1 MGQKTLWD
9 SLKRLAKD
17 GLPSSR
23 MAGEGWITIKPNGR
37 RNKGQP
43 VLLGENGE
51 ILGGMGGKFN
61 GLKMKDVK
69 DANKKL
75 KQKNEYAKSGHS
87 KGESPELYNA
97 PIPSA
102 AANAP
107 SIPGDYKNSPNFKKL
122 TPDAQAV
129 VNQTAAHIKKLPL
142 AKMAEH
148 GPALYEEL
156 DKVIKELANNSSKFD
171 SKVSEMATNLNLAAM
186 SAATATPTPPNQP
199 KPSKSETSQFEGY
212 DKLSSLN
219 ASEIDK
225 HAKVINESKAA
236 PEDKAFM
243 MDALRQATSYM
254 AENGMD
260 AAAAKVLS
268 GINGVWVASSNPD
281 ALKKAK
287 NALSGL
293 LGEMNATV
301 ELVNAG
307 GTYASKQEAAQPAQS
322 QAEIPHTQK
331 ADISQYQQFA
341 GYAGLDKYTKNWF
354 DEKANALMK
363 ADMSQSDKD
372 MLTYG
377 MQLALKN
384 GVDPMKKA
392 EKYGGKFLGKA
403 LGVMDAIG
411 GIAQANKQ
419 NNQKMLNFYKNA
431 AKQFIEMLG
440 GTTTT
445 PSSVSPAPSTPSTL
459 STPSTPSTPSASGEI
474 LPSQKGNLKDY
485 KNFTGY
491 DKLNMTSK
499 MVLDDAVQSLQKA
512 MSDMNLD
519 VADMAKVTK
528 GIQTALSKSVDGKLG
543 ADVQHMLTAAKNA
556 AKSLYGSQAYND
568 NMVKALKYAKQIE
581 QQPTPAEVQQK
592 EAAKQVEYQKQQE
605 FKNTHSYT
613 QQTTDADRNKFDYAT
628 KKFLTDEAKADVAAI
643 PNTLQNGKF
652 LKTKHK
658 SKFEQQLGEDG
669 ESFKKYSGMAYGLM
683 NSSDKDLATKAQ
695 NRAVAV
701 ANGQMYGSKAIS
713 LLQSMDA
720 MGKVKD
726 YTDPKNEPPAFTSI
740 HNDAAHNSGVFK
752 ASSLSQ
758 PIKKA
763 IKEYTGPAYAQING
777 TLRAGKKLGKNS
789 QEVVNRLN
797 EAFAQPEAKAKEN
810 FTVYRG
816 ITSTQL
822 QHLAM
827 GSTMTDKGFVSTSS
841 SANEAKKFAGA
852 DGALMEIRVKKGQPA
867 MSVKD
872 TSIYPSEKEVM
883 LPANTS
889 FKVVG
894 KKIGPEG
901 RPVLIVDYV
910 PPASLAKDRALTYL
924 QRAGW
929 ASTPKDDA
937 QRRQAIF
944 DALRRM

>member
-17 GLPSSR
+17 
-23 MAGEGWITIKPNGR
+23 GWITIKPNGR

-69 DANKKL
+69 DTNKKL

-107 SIPGDYKNSPNFKKL
+107 AIPGDYKNSPDFKKL
-122 TPDAQAV
+122 TPDAQTM

-156 DKVIKELANNSSKFD
+156 DKVIKELANNGSKFD
-171 SKVSEMATNLNLAAM
+171 SKVSEMVTNLNIAAM

-225 HAKVINESKAA
+225 HAKVINESKAT

-260 AAAAKVLS
+260 APVAKVLS

-287 NALSGL
+287 DALSGL

-307 GTYASKQEAAQPAQS
+307 GTYASKQEAAQLK
-322 QAEIPHTQK
+322 AEIPTTQK

-341 GYAGLDKYTKNWF
+341 GYSGLDKYTKNWF
-354 DEKANALMK
+354 DEKADALMK
-363 ADMSQSDKD
+363 ADMNPADKE

-377 MQLALKN
+377 MQLALQN
-384 GVDPMKKA
+384 GVDPKKKA

-411 GIAQANKQ
+411 GIAQATKQ
-419 NNQKMLNFYKNA
+419 GNQKMLDFYKNA
-431 AKQFIEMLG
+431 AKQSIEALG
-440 GTTTT
+440 GTVQGASNTPAATTT
-445 PSSVSPAPSTPSTL
+445 PSSVSSTPSQAT
-459 STPSTPSTPSASGEI
+459 SASGEI

-528 GIQTALSKSVDGKLG
+528 GVQTALSKSVDGKLG
-543 ADVQHMLTAAKNA
+543 TDVQHMLTAAKNA
-556 AKSLYGSQAYND
+556 AKSLYGSKAYND

-581 QQPTPAEVQQK
+581 QQPMPAEVQQK
-592 EAAKQVEYQKQQE
+592 EAAKQAEYQKQQE

-613 QQTTDADRNKFDYAT
+613 QQTTDADR
-628 KKFLTDEAKADVAAI
+628 KKFKRSADKFLSDEARANVAAI
-643 PNTLQNGKF
+643 PTTLQNGKF
-652 LKTKHK
+652 IKTKHK
-658 SKFEQQLGEDG
+658 NKFEQELGEGG
-669 ESFKKYSGMAYGLM
+669 ESFKRYSGMAYGLM
-683 NSSDKDLATKAQ
+683 NSSDKSLATKAQ
-695 NRAVAV
+695 NIAVAV
-701 ANGQMYGSKAIS
+701 ANGQMEGSEAIS
-713 LLQSMDA
+713 LLRSMDA

-740 HNDAAHNSGVFK
+740 YNDAIHDSGVFK

-758 PIKKA
+758 SIKNA

-777 TLRAGKKLGKNS
+777 ALRTGKKLGSNKQN
-789 QEVVNRLN
+789 VVNKLN
-797 EAFAQPEAKAKEN
+797 EAFAQPEAKANEN

-816 ITSTQL
+816 ITSSQL

-827 GSTMTDKGFVSTSS
+827 GSTITDKGFVSTSS
-841 SANEAKKFAGA
+841 DVNEAKKFAGTA
-852 DGALMEIRVKKGQPA
+852 GALMEIRVKKGQPA
-867 MSVKD
+867 MSVKN
-872 TSIYPSEKEVM
+872 TSAFPSEMEVM

-910 PPASLAKDRALTYL
+910 PPANLAKDRALTYL

-929 ASTPKDDA
+929 VSTPKDDA
-937 QRRQAIF
+937 QRRRAIF
-944 DALRRM
+944 DALHRM

>member
-17 GLPSSR
+17 
-23 MAGEGWITIKPNGR
+23 GWITIKPNGR

-51 ILGGMGGKFN
+51 ILGDMGGKFN

-69 DANKKL
+69 DTNKKL

-107 SIPGDYKNSPNFKKL
+107 AIPGDYKNSPDFKKL
-122 TPDAQAV
+122 TPDAQTM

-156 DKVIKELANNSSKFD
+156 DKVIKELANNGSKFD
-171 SKVSEMATNLNLAAM
+171 SKVSEMVTNLNIAAM

-225 HAKVINESKAA
+225 HAKVINESKAT

-260 AAAAKVLS
+260 APVAKVLS

-287 NALSGL
+287 DALSGL

-307 GTYASKQEAAQPAQS
+307 GTYASKQEAAQLK
-322 QAEIPHTQK
+322 AEIPTTQK

-341 GYAGLDKYTKNWF
+341 GYSGLDKYTKNWF
-354 DEKANALMK
+354 DEKADALMK
-363 ADMSQSDKD
+363 ADMNPADKE

-377 MQLALKN
+377 MQLALQN
-384 GVDPMKKA
+384 GVDPKKKA

-411 GIAQANKQ
+411 GIAQATKQ
-419 NNQKMLNFYKNA
+419 GNQKMLDFYKNA
-431 AKQFIEMLG
+431 AKQSIEALG
-440 GTTTT
+440 GTVQGASNTPAATTT
-445 PSSVSPAPSTPSTL
+445 PSSVSSTPSQAT
-459 STPSTPSTPSASGEI
+459 SASGEI

-528 GIQTALSKSVDGKLG
+528 GVQTALSKSVDGKLG

-556 AKSLYGSQAYND
+556 AKSLYGSKAYND

-581 QQPTPAEVQQK
+581 QQPMPAEVQQK
-592 EAAKQVEYQKQQE
+592 EAAKQAEYQKQQE

-613 QQTTDADRNKFDYAT
+613 QQTTDADR
-628 KKFLTDEAKADVAAI
+628 KKFKQSADKFLSDEARANVAAI
-643 PNTLQNGKF
+643 PTTLQNGKF
-652 LKTKHK
+652 IKTKHK
-658 SKFEQQLGEDG
+658 NKFEQELGEGG
-669 ESFKKYSGMAYGLM
+669 ESFKRYSGMAYGLM
-683 NSSDKDLATKAQ
+683 NSSDKSLATKAQ
-695 NRAVAV
+695 NIAVAV
-701 ANGQMYGSKAIS
+701 ANGQMEGSEAIS
-713 LLQSMDA
+713 LLRSMDA

-740 HNDAAHNSGVFK
+740 YNDAIHDSGVFK

-758 PIKKA
+758 SIKNA
-763 IKEYTGPAYAQING
+763 IMEYTGSAYAQING
-777 TLRAGKKLGKNS
+777 ALRTGKKLGSNKQN
-789 QEVVNRLN
+789 VVNKLN
-797 EAFAQPEAKAKEN
+797 EAFAQPEAKANEN

-816 ITSTQL
+816 ITSSQL

-827 GSTMTDKGFVSTSS
+827 GSTITDKGFVSTSS
-841 SANEAKKFAGA
+841 DVNEAKKFAGTA
-852 DGALMEIRVKKGQPA
+852 GALMEIRVKKGQPA
-867 MSVKD
+867 MSVKNP
-872 TSIYPSEKEVM
+872 SAFPSEMEVM

-910 PPASLAKDRALTYL
+910 PPANLAKDRALTYL

-929 ASTPKDDA
+929 VSTPKDDA
-937 QRRQAIF
+937 QRRRAIF
-944 DALRRM
+944 DALHRM

>member
-17 GLPSSR
+17 
-23 MAGEGWITIKPNGR
+23 GWITIKPNGR

-69 DANKKL
+69 DTNKKL

-107 SIPGDYKNSPNFKKL
+107 AIPGDYKNSPDFKKL
-122 TPDAQAV
+122 TPDAQTM

-156 DKVIKELANNSSKFD
+156 DKVIKELANNGSKFD
-171 SKVSEMATNLNLAAM
+171 SKVSEMVTNLNIAAM

-225 HAKVINESKAA
+225 HAKVINESKAT

-260 AAAAKVLS
+260 APVAKVLS

-287 NALSGL
+287 DALSGL

-307 GTYASKQEAAQPAQS
+307 GTYASKQEAAQLK
-322 QAEIPHTQK
+322 AEIPTTQK

-341 GYAGLDKYTKNWF
+341 GYSGLDKYTKNWF
-354 DEKANALMK
+354 DEKADALMK
-363 ADMSQSDKD
+363 ADMNPADKE

-377 MQLALKN
+377 MQLALQN
-384 GVDPMKKA
+384 GVDPKKKA

-411 GIAQANKQ
+411 GIAQATKQ
-419 NNQKMLNFYKNA
+419 GNQKMLDFYKNA
-431 AKQFIEMLG
+431 AKQSIEALG
-440 GTTTT
+440 GTVQGASNTPAATTT
-445 PSSVSPAPSTPSTL
+445 PSSVSSTPSQAT
-459 STPSTPSTPSASGEI
+459 SASGEI

-528 GIQTALSKSVDGKLG
+528 GVQTALSKSVDGKLG

-556 AKSLYGSQAYND
+556 AKSLYGSKAYND

-581 QQPTPAEVQQK
+581 QQPMPAEVQQK
-592 EAAKQVEYQKQQE
+592 EAAKQAEYQKQQE

-613 QQTTDADRNKFDYAT
+613 QQTTDADR
-628 KKFLTDEAKADVAAI
+628 KKFKQSADKFLSDEARANVAAI
-643 PNTLQNGKF
+643 PTTLQNGKF
-652 LKTKHK
+652 IKTKHK
-658 SKFEQQLGEDG
+658 NKFEQELGEGG
-669 ESFKKYSGMAYGLM
+669 ESFKRYSGMAYGLM
-683 NSSDKDLATKAQ
+683 NSSDKSLATKTQ
-695 NRAVAV
+695 NIAVAV
-701 ANGQMYGSKAIS
+701 ANGQMEGSEAIS
-713 LLQSMDA
+713 LLRSMDA

-740 HNDAAHNSGVFK
+740 YNDAIHDSGVFK

-758 PIKKA
+758 SIKNA

-777 TLRAGKKLGKNS
+777 ALRTGKKLGSNKQN
-789 QEVVNRLN
+789 VVNKLN
-797 EAFAQPEAKAKEN
+797 EAFAQPEAKANEN

-816 ITSTQL
+816 ITSSQL

-827 GSTMTDKGFVSTSS
+827 GSTITDKGFVSTSS
-841 SANEAKKFAGA
+841 DVNEAKKFAGTA
-852 DGALMEIRVKKGQPA
+852 GALMEIRVKKGQPA
-867 MSVKD
+867 MSVKN
-872 TSIYPSEKEVM
+872 TSAFPSEMEVM

-910 PPASLAKDRALTYL
+910 PPANLAKDRALTYL

-929 ASTPKDDA
+929 VSTPKDDT
-937 QRRQAIF
+937 QRRRAIF
-944 DALRRM
+944 DALHRM

>member
-17 GLPSSR
+17 
-23 MAGEGWITIKPNGR
+23 GWITIKPNGR

-69 DANKKL
+69 DTNKKL

-107 SIPGDYKNSPNFKKL
+107 AIPGDYKNSPDFKKL
-122 TPDAQAV
+122 TPDAQTM

-156 DKVIKELANNSSKFD
+156 DKVIKELANNGSKFD
-171 SKVSEMATNLNLAAM
+171 SKVSEMVTNLNIAAM

-225 HAKVINESKAA
+225 HAKVINESKAT

-260 AAAAKVLS
+260 APVAKVLS

-287 NALSGL
+287 DALSGL

-307 GTYASKQEAAQPAQS
+307 GTYASKQEAAQLK
-322 QAEIPHTQK
+322 AEIPTTQK
-331 ADISQYQQFA
+331 ADISEYQQFA
-341 GYAGLDKYTKNWF
+341 GYSGLDKYTKNWF
-354 DEKANALMK
+354 DEKADALMK

-377 MQLALKN
+377 MQLALQN
-384 GVDPMKKA
+384 GVDPKKKA

-411 GIAQANKQ
+411 GIAQATKQ
-419 NNQKMLNFYKNA
+419 GNQKMLDFYKNA
-431 AKQFIEMLG
+431 AKQSIEALG
-440 GTTTT
+440 GTVQGASNTPAATTT
-445 PSSVSPAPSTPSTL
+445 PSSVSSTPSQAT
-459 STPSTPSTPSASGEI
+459 SASGEI

-528 GIQTALSKSVDGKLG
+528 GVQTALSKSVDGKLG

-556 AKSLYGSQAYND
+556 AKSLYGSKAYND

-581 QQPTPAEVQQK
+581 QQPMPAEVQQK
-592 EAAKQVEYQKQQE
+592 EAAKQAEYQKQQE

-613 QQTTDADRNKFDYAT
+613 QQTTDADR
-628 KKFLTDEAKADVAAI
+628 KKFKQSADKFLSDEARANVAAI
-643 PNTLQNGKF
+643 PTTLQNGKF
-652 LKTKHK
+652 IKTKHK
-658 SKFEQQLGEDG
+658 NKFEQELGEGG
-669 ESFKKYSGMAYGLM
+669 ESFKRYSGMAYGLM
-683 NSSDKDLATKAQ
+683 NSSDKSLATKAQ
-695 NRAVAV
+695 NIAVAV
-701 ANGQMYGSKAIS
+701 ANGQMEGSEAIS
-713 LLQSMDA
+713 LLRSMDA

-740 HNDAAHNSGVFK
+740 YNDAIHDSGVFK

-758 PIKKA
+758 SIKNA

-777 TLRAGKKLGKNS
+777 ALRTGKKLGSNKQN
-789 QEVVNRLN
+789 VVNKLN
-797 EAFAQPEAKAKEN
+797 EAFAQPEAKANEN

-816 ITSTQL
+816 ITSSQL

-827 GSTMTDKGFVSTSS
+827 GSTITDKGFVSTSS
-841 SANEAKKFAGA
+841 DVNEAKKFAGTA
-852 DGALMEIRVKKGQPA
+852 GALMEIRVKKGQPA
-867 MSVKD
+867 MSVKN
-872 TSIYPSEKEVM
+872 TSAFPSEMEVM

-910 PPASLAKDRALTYL
+910 PPANLAKDRALTYL

-929 ASTPKDDA
+929 VSTPKDDA
-937 QRRQAIF
+937 QRRRAIF
-944 DALRRM
+944 DALHRM

>member
-17 GLPSSR
+17 
-23 MAGEGWITIKPNGR
+23 GWITIKPNGR

-87 KGESPELYNA
+87 KGESPELYNV

-107 SIPGDYKNSPNFKKL
+107 AIPGDYKNSPDFKKL
-122 TPDAQAV
+122 TPDAQTM

-156 DKVIKELANNSSKFD
+156 DKVIKELANNGSKFD
-171 SKVSEMATNLNLAAM
+171 SKVSEMVTNLNIAAM
-186 SAATATPTPPNQP
+186 SAATAT
-199 KPSKSETSQFEGY
+199 
-212 DKLSSLN
+212 
-219 ASEIDK
+219 
-225 HAKVINESKAA
+225 
-236 PEDKAFM
+236 
-243 MDALRQATSYM
+243 
-254 AENGMD
+254 
-260 AAAAKVLS
+260 
-268 GINGVWVASSNPD
+268 
-281 ALKKAK
+281 
-287 NALSGL
+287 
-293 LGEMNATV
+293 
-301 ELVNAG
+301 
-307 GTYASKQEAAQPAQS
+307 
-322 QAEIPHTQK
+322 
-331 ADISQYQQFA
+331 
-341 GYAGLDKYTKNWF
+341 
-354 DEKANALMK
+354 
-363 ADMSQSDKD
+363 
-372 MLTYG
+372 
-377 MQLALKN
+377 
-384 GVDPMKKA
+384 
-392 EKYGGKFLGKA
+392 
-403 LGVMDAIG
+403 
-411 GIAQANKQ
+411 
-419 NNQKMLNFYKNA
+419 
-431 AKQFIEMLG
+431 
-440 GTTTT
+440 
-445 PSSVSPAPSTPSTL
+445 
-459 STPSTPSTPSASGEI
+459 
-474 LPSQKGNLKDY
+474 
-485 KNFTGY
+485 
-491 DKLNMTSK
+491 
-499 MVLDDAVQSLQKA
+499 
-512 MSDMNLD
+512 
-519 VADMAKVTK
+519 
-528 GIQTALSKSVDGKLG
+528 
-543 ADVQHMLTAAKNA
+543 
-556 AKSLYGSQAYND
+556 
-568 NMVKALKYAKQIE
+568 
-581 QQPTPAEVQQK
+581 PTPAEVQQK
-592 EAAKQVEYQKQQE
+592 EAAKQAEYQKQQE

-613 QQTTDADRNKFDYAT
+613 QQTTDADRNKFDYAM

-658 SKFEQQLGEDG
+658 NKFEQELGEGG
-669 ESFKKYSGMAYGLM
+669 ESYKKYSGMAYGLM
-683 NSSDKDLATKAQ
+683 NSSDKNLATKAQ
-695 NRAVAV
+695 NIAMAV
-701 ANGQMYGSKAIS
+701 ANGQMDGSKAIS
-713 LLQSMDA
+713 LLRSMDA

-740 HNDAAHNSGVFK
+740 HNDAVHNTGVFK

-758 PIKKA
+758 PIKNA

-777 TLRAGKKLGKNS
+777 TLRTGKKLGKAN
-789 QEVVNRLN
+789 QDMVNKLN
-797 EAFAQPEAKAKEN
+797 EAFAQPEVKAKEN

-827 GSTMTDKGFVSTSS
+827 ASTITDKGFVSTSS
-841 SANEAKKFAGA
+841 DANEAKRFADTA
-852 DGALMEIRVKKGQPA
+852 GALMEIRVKKGQPA
-867 MSVKD
+867 ISVKD
-872 TSIYPSEKEVM
+872 TSIFPSEKEVL

-910 PPASLAKDRALTYL
+910 PPTSLAKDRALTYL
-924 QRAGW
+924 QRASW

>member
-17 GLPSSR
+17 
-23 MAGEGWITIKPNGR
+23 GWITIKPNGR

-69 DANKKL
+69 DTNKKL

-107 SIPGDYKNSPNFKKL
+107 AIPGDYKNSPDFKKL
-122 TPDAQAV
+122 TPDAQTM

-156 DKVIKELANNSSKFD
+156 DKVIKELANNGSKFD
-171 SKVSEMATNLNLAAM
+171 SKVSEMVTNLNIAAMSAAAM

-225 HAKVINESKAA
+225 HAKVINESKAT

-260 AAAAKVLS
+260 APVAKVLS

-287 NALSGL
+287 DALSGL

-307 GTYASKQEAAQPAQS
+307 GTYASKQEAAQLK
-322 QAEIPHTQK
+322 AEIPTTQK

-341 GYAGLDKYTKNWF
+341 GYSGLDKYTKNWF
-354 DEKANALMK
+354 DEKADALMK
-363 ADMSQSDKD
+363 ADMNPADKE

-377 MQLALKN
+377 MQLALQN
-384 GVDPMKKA
+384 GVDPKKKA

-411 GIAQANKQ
+411 GIAQATKQ
-419 NNQKMLNFYKNA
+419 GNQKMLDFYKNA
-431 AKQFIEMLG
+431 AKQSIEALG
-440 GTTTT
+440 GTVQGASNTPAATTT
-445 PSSVSPAPSTPSTL
+445 PSSVSSTPSQAT
-459 STPSTPSTPSASGEI
+459 SASGEI

-528 GIQTALSKSVDGKLG
+528 GVQTALSKSVDGKLG

-556 AKSLYGSQAYND
+556 AKSLYGSKAYND

-581 QQPTPAEVQQK
+581 QQPMPAEVQQK
-592 EAAKQVEYQKQQE
+592 EAAKQAEYQKQQE

-613 QQTTDADRNKFDYAT
+613 QQTTDADR
-628 KKFLTDEAKADVAAI
+628 KKFKQSADKFLSDEARVNVAAI
-643 PNTLQNGKF
+643 PTTLQNGKF
-652 LKTKHK
+652 IKTKHK
-658 SKFEQQLGEDG
+658 NKFEQELGEGG
-669 ESFKKYSGMAYGLM
+669 ESFKRYSGMAYGLM
-683 NSSDKDLATKAQ
+683 NSSDKSLATKAQ
-695 NRAVAV
+695 NIAVAV
-701 ANGQMYGSKAIS
+701 ANGQMEGSEAIS
-713 LLQSMDA
+713 LLRSMDA

-740 HNDAAHNSGVFK
+740 YNDAIHDSGVFK

-758 PIKKA
+758 SIKNA

-777 TLRAGKKLGKNS
+777 ALRTGKKLGSNKQN
-789 QEVVNRLN
+789 VVNKLN
-797 EAFAQPEAKAKEN
+797 EAFAQPEAKANEN

-816 ITSTQL
+816 ITSSQL

-827 GSTMTDKGFVSTSS
+827 GSTITDKGFVSTSS
-841 SANEAKKFAGA
+841 DVNEAKKFAGTA
-852 DGALMEIRVKKGQPA
+852 GALMEIRVKKSQPA
-867 MSVKD
+867 MSVKN
-872 TSIYPSEKEVM
+872 TSAFPSEMEVM

-910 PPASLAKDRALTYL
+910 PPANLAKDRALTYL

-929 ASTPKDDA
+929 VSTPKDDA
-937 QRRQAIF
+937 QRRRAIF
-944 DALRRM
+944 DALHRM

>member
-17 GLPSSR
+17 
-23 MAGEGWITIKPNGR
+23 GWITIKPNGR

-69 DANKKL
+69 DTNKKL

-107 SIPGDYKNSPNFKKL
+107 AIPGDYKNSPDFKKL
-122 TPDAQAV
+122 TPDAQTM

-156 DKVIKELANNSSKFD
+156 DKVIKELANNGSKFD
-171 SKVSEMATNLNLAAM
+171 SKVSEMVTNLNIAAM

-225 HAKVINESKAA
+225 HAKVINESKAT

-260 AAAAKVLS
+260 APVAKVLS

-287 NALSGL
+287 DALSGL

-307 GTYASKQEAAQPAQS
+307 GTYASKQEAAQLK
-322 QAEIPHTQK
+322 AEIPTTQK

-341 GYAGLDKYTKNWF
+341 GYSGLDKYTKNWF
-354 DEKANALMK
+354 DEKADALMK
-363 ADMSQSDKD
+363 ADMNPADKE

-377 MQLALKN
+377 MQLALQN
-384 GVDPMKKA
+384 GVDPKKKA

-411 GIAQANKQ
+411 GIAQATKQ
-419 NNQKMLNFYKNA
+419 GNQKMLDFYKNA
-431 AKQFIEMLG
+431 AKQSIEALG
-440 GTTTT
+440 GTVQGASNTPAATTT
-445 PSSVSPAPSTPSTL
+445 PSSVSSTPSQAT
-459 STPSTPSTPSASGEI
+459 SASGEI

-528 GIQTALSKSVDGKLG
+528 GVQTALSKSVDGKLG

-556 AKSLYGSQAYND
+556 AKSLYGSKAYND

-581 QQPTPAEVQQK
+581 QQPMPAEVQQK
-592 EAAKQVEYQKQQE
+592 EAAKQAEYQKQQE

-613 QQTTDADRNKFDYAT
+613 QQTTDADR
-628 KKFLTDEAKADVAAI
+628 KKFKQSVDKFLSDEARANVAAI
-643 PNTLQNGKF
+643 PTTLQNGKF
-652 LKTKHK
+652 IKTKHK
-658 SKFEQQLGEDG
+658 NKFEQELGEGG
-669 ESFKKYSGMAYGLM
+669 ESFKRYSGMAYGLM
-683 NSSDKDLATKAQ
+683 NSSDKSLATKAQ
-695 NRAVAV
+695 NIAVAV
-701 ANGQMYGSKAIS
+701 ANGQMEGSEAIS
-713 LLQSMDA
+713 LLRSMDA

-740 HNDAAHNSGVFK
+740 YNDAIHDSGVFK

-758 PIKKA
+758 SIKNA

-777 TLRAGKKLGKNS
+777 ALRTGKKLGSNKQN
-789 QEVVNRLN
+789 VVNKLN
-797 EAFAQPEAKAKEN
+797 EVFAQPEAKANEN

-816 ITSTQL
+816 ITSSQL

-827 GSTMTDKGFVSTSS
+827 GSTITDKGFVSTSS
-841 SANEAKKFAGA
+841 DVNEAKKFAGTA
-852 DGALMEIRVKKGQPA
+852 GALMEIRVKKGQPA
-867 MSVKD
+867 MSVKN
-872 TSIYPSEKEVM
+872 TSAFPSEMEVM

-910 PPASLAKDRALTYL
+910 PPANLAKDRALTYL

-929 ASTPKDDA
+929 VSTPKDDA
-937 QRRQAIF
+937 QRRRAIF
-944 DALRRM
+944 DALHRM

>member
-17 GLPSSR
+17 
-23 MAGEGWITIKPNGR
+23 GWITIKPNGR

-69 DANKKL
+69 DTNKKL

-107 SIPGDYKNSPNFKKL
+107 AIPGDYKNSPDFKKL
-122 TPDAQAV
+122 TPDAQTM

-156 DKVIKELANNSSKFD
+156 DKVIKELANNGSKFD
-171 SKVSEMATNLNLAAM
+171 SKVSEMVTNLNIAAM

-225 HAKVINESKAA
+225 HAKVINESKAT

-260 AAAAKVLS
+260 APVAKVLS

-287 NALSGL
+287 DALSGL

-301 ELVNAG
+301 ELVNA
-307 GTYASKQEAAQPAQS
+307 SKQEAAQLK
-322 QAEIPHTQK
+322 AEIPTTQK

-341 GYAGLDKYTKNWF
+341 GYSGLDKYTKNWF
-354 DEKANALMK
+354 DEKADALMK
-363 ADMSQSDKD
+363 ADMNPADKE

-377 MQLALKN
+377 MQLALQN
-384 GVDPMKKA
+384 GVDPKK
-392 EKYGGKFLGKA
+392 
-403 LGVMDAIG
+403 
-411 GIAQANKQ
+411 
-419 NNQKMLNFYKNA
+419 
-431 AKQFIEMLG
+431 
-440 GTTTT
+440 
-445 PSSVSPAPSTPSTL
+445 
-459 STPSTPSTPSASGEI
+459 
-474 LPSQKGNLKDY
+474 KGNLKDY

-528 GIQTALSKSVDGKLG
+528 GVQTALSKSVDGKLG

-556 AKSLYGSQAYND
+556 AKSLYGSKAYND

-581 QQPTPAEVQQK
+581 QQPMPAEVQQK
-592 EAAKQVEYQKQQE
+592 EAAKQAEYQKQQE

-613 QQTTDADRNKFDYAT
+613 QQTTDADR
-628 KKFLTDEAKADVAAI
+628 KKFKQSADKFLSDEARANVAAI
-643 PNTLQNGKF
+643 PTTLQNGKF
-652 LKTKHK
+652 IKTKHK
-658 SKFEQQLGEDG
+658 NKFEQELGEGG
-669 ESFKKYSGMAYGLM
+669 ESFKRYSGMAYGLM
-683 NSSDKDLATKAQ
+683 NSSDKSLATKAQ
-695 NRAVAV
+695 NIAVAV
-701 ANGQMYGSKAIS
+701 ANGQMEGSEAIS
-713 LLQSMDA
+713 LLRSMDA

-740 HNDAAHNSGVFK
+740 YNDAIHDSGVFK

-758 PIKKA
+758 SIKNA

-777 TLRAGKKLGKNS
+777 ALRTGKKLGSNKQN
-789 QEVVNRLN
+789 VANKLN
-797 EAFAQPEAKAKEN
+797 EAFAQPEAKANEN

-816 ITSTQL
+816 ITSSQL

-827 GSTMTDKGFVSTSS
+827 GSTITDKGFVSTSS
-841 SANEAKKFAGA
+841 DVNEAKKFAGTA
-852 DGALMEIRVKKGQPA
+852 GALMEIRVKKGQPA
-867 MSVKD
+867 MSVKN
-872 TSIYPSEKEVM
+872 TSAFPSEMEVM

-910 PPASLAKDRALTYL
+910 PPANLAKDRALTYL

-929 ASTPKDDA
+929 VSTPKDDA
-937 QRRQAIF
+937 QRRRAIF
-944 DALRRM
+944 DALHRM

>member
-17 GLPSSR
+17 
-23 MAGEGWITIKPNGR
+23 GWITIKPNGR

-69 DANKKL
+69 DTNKKL

-107 SIPGDYKNSPNFKKL
+107 AIPGDYKNSPDFKKL
-122 TPDAQAV
+122 TPDAQTM

-156 DKVIKELANNSSKFD
+156 DKVIKELANNGSKFD
-171 SKVSEMATNLNLAAM
+171 SKVSEMVTNLNIAAM

-225 HAKVINESKAA
+225 HAKVINESKAT

-260 AAAAKVLS
+260 APVAKVLS

-287 NALSGL
+287 DALSGL

-307 GTYASKQEAAQPAQS
+307 GTYASKQEAAQLK
-322 QAEIPHTQK
+322 AEIPTTQK

-341 GYAGLDKYTKNWF
+341 GYSGLDKYTKNWF
-354 DEKANALMK
+354 DEKADALMK
-363 ADMSQSDKD
+363 ADMNPADKE

-377 MQLALKN
+377 MQLALQN
-384 GVDPMKKA
+384 GVDPKKKA

-411 GIAQANKQ
+411 GIAQATKQ
-419 NNQKMLNFYKNA
+419 GNQKMLDFYKNA
-431 AKQFIEMLG
+431 AKQSIEALG
-440 GTTTT
+440 GTVQGASNTPAATTT
-445 PSSVSPAPSTPSTL
+445 PSLVSSTPSQAT
-459 STPSTPSTPSASGEI
+459 SASGEI

-528 GIQTALSKSVDGKLG
+528 GVQTALSKSVDGKLG

-556 AKSLYGSQAYND
+556 AKSLYGSKAYND

-581 QQPTPAEVQQK
+581 QQPMPAEVQQK
-592 EAAKQVEYQKQQE
+592 EAAKQAEYQKQQE

-613 QQTTDADRNKFDYAT
+613 QQTTDADR
-628 KKFLTDEAKADVAAI
+628 KKFKQSADKFLSDEARANVAAI
-643 PNTLQNGKF
+643 PTTLQNGKF
-652 LKTKHK
+652 IKTKHK
-658 SKFEQQLGEDG
+658 NKFEQELGEGG
-669 ESFKKYSGMAYGLM
+669 ESFKRHSGMAYGLM
-683 NSSDKDLATKAQ
+683 NSSDKSLATKAQ
-695 NRAVAV
+695 NIAVAV
-701 ANGQMYGSKAIS
+701 ANGQMEGSEAIS
-713 LLQSMDA
+713 LLRSMDA

-740 HNDAAHNSGVFK
+740 YNDAIHDSGVFK

-758 PIKKA
+758 SIKNA

-777 TLRAGKKLGKNS
+777 ALRTGKKLGSNKQN
-789 QEVVNRLN
+789 VVNKLN
-797 EAFAQPEAKAKEN
+797 EAFAQPEAKANEN

-816 ITSTQL
+816 ITSSQL

-827 GSTMTDKGFVSTSS
+827 GSTITDKGFVSTSS
-841 SANEAKKFAGA
+841 DVNEAKKFAGA
-852 DGALMEIRVKKGQPA
+852 AGALMEIRVKKGQPA
-867 MSVKD
+867 MSVKNM
-872 TSIYPSEKEVM
+872 SAFPSEMEVM

-910 PPASLAKDRALTYL
+910 PPANLAKDRALTYL

-929 ASTPKDDA
+929 VSTPKDDA
-937 QRRQAIF
+937 QRRRAIF
-944 DALRRM
+944 DALHRM

>member
-17 GLPSSR
+17 
-23 MAGEGWITIKPNGR
+23 GWITIKPNGR

-107 SIPGDYKNSPNFKKL
+107 AIPGDYKNSPDFKKL
-122 TPDAQAV
+122 TPDAQTM

-156 DKVIKELANNSSKFD
+156 DKVIKELANNGSKFD
-171 SKVSEMATNLNLAAM
+171 SKVSEMVTNLNIAAM

-225 HAKVINESKAA
+225 HAKVINESKAT

-287 NALSGL
+287 DALSGL

-307 GTYASKQEAAQPAQS
+307 GTYASKQEAAQPVQPTQPAQ
-322 QAEIPHTQK
+322 P
-331 ADISQYQQFA
+331 
-341 GYAGLDKYTKNWF
+341 
-354 DEKANALMK
+354 
-363 ADMSQSDKD
+363 
-372 MLTYG
+372 
-377 MQLALKN
+377 
-384 GVDPMKKA
+384 
-392 EKYGGKFLGKA
+392 
-403 LGVMDAIG
+403 
-411 GIAQANKQ
+411 
-419 NNQKMLNFYKNA
+419 A
-431 AKQFIEMLG
+431 AKQ
-440 GTTTT
+440 
-445 PSSVSPAPSTPSTL
+445 
-459 STPSTPSTPSASGEI
+459 
-474 LPSQKGNLKDY
+474 
-485 KNFTGY
+485 
-491 DKLNMTSK
+491 
-499 MVLDDAVQSLQKA
+499 
-512 MSDMNLD
+512 
-519 VADMAKVTK
+519 
-528 GIQTALSKSVDGKLG
+528 
-543 ADVQHMLTAAKNA
+543 
-556 AKSLYGSQAYND
+556 
-568 NMVKALKYAKQIE
+568 
-581 QQPTPAEVQQK
+581 AEY
-592 EAAKQVEYQKQQE
+592 EKQQA
-605 FKNTHSYT
+605 FNKTHSFT
-613 QQTTDADRNKFDYAT
+613 QQTTDADRNKFKYAT
-628 KKFLTDEAKADVAAI
+628 DKFLSDQAKADVAAI

-652 LKTKHK
+652 AKTKHK
-658 SKFEQQLGEDG
+658 NKFEQELGEGGD
-669 ESFKKYSGMAYGLM
+669 SFKKYSGMAYGLM
-683 NSSDKDLATKAQ
+683 KSSNKDLATKAQ
-695 NRAVAV
+695 NIAVAV
-701 ANGQMYGSKAIS
+701 ANGQMEGSKAIS

-720 MGKVKD
+720 MQKVKD
-726 YTDPKNEPPAFTSI
+726 YTDPKSEPPAYTSI
-740 HNDAAHNSGVFK
+740 HSDDIHNSGTFK
-752 ASSLSQ
+752 ASALPPDPKVAVMQ
-758 PIKKA
+758 
-763 IKEYTGPAYAQING
+763 YTGNAYASLNG
-777 TLRAGKKLGKNS
+777 QLRQNQKLSAKNKKLMDDINKTFALP
-789 QEVVNRLN
+789 EV
-797 EAFAQPEAKAKEN
+797 KAKDN
-810 FTVYRG
+810 LTVYRG

-822 QHLAM
+822 QHLPI
-827 GSTMTDKGFVSTSS
+827 GGTFTNKGFVSTSS
-841 SANEAKKFAGA
+841 DAYEASKFAGSN
-852 DGALMEIRVKKGQPA
+852 GALMEIRVKKGQPA
-867 MSVKD
+867 LSVKD
-872 TSIYPSEKEVM
+872 VSTFPDEKEVL
-883 LPANTS
+883 LPAATQ
-889 FKVVG
+889 FTVVG

-910 PPASLAKDRALTYL
+910 PPANLAKDRALTYL

-929 ASTPKDDA
+929 VSTPKDDA
-937 QRRQAIF
+937 QRRRAIF
-944 DALRRM
+944 DALHRM

>member
-1 MGQKTLWD
+1 MYTVSWRKIMGQKTLWD

-17 GLPSSR
+17 
-23 MAGEGWITIKPNGR
+23 GWITIKPNGR

-69 DANKKL
+69 YANKKL
-75 KQKNEYAKSGHS
+75 KQKNEYA

-102 AANAP
+102 APNAP
-107 SIPGDYKNSPNFKKL
+107 AIPGDYKNSPDFKKL
-122 TPDAQAV
+122 TPDAQTM

-156 DKVIKELANNSSKFD
+156 DKVIKELANNGSKFD
-171 SKVSEMATNLNLAAM
+171 SKVSEMVTNLNIATM
-186 SAATATPTPPNQP
+186 SAATATPTPPNQH

-225 HAKVINESKAA
+225 HAKVINESKAT

-260 AAAAKVLS
+260 APVAKVLS
-268 GINGVWVASSNPD
+268 GINGVWEASSNPD

-287 NALSGL
+287 YALSGL

-307 GTYASKQEAAQPAQS
+307 GTYASKQEAAQPK
-322 QAEIPHTQK
+322 AEIPTTQK

-341 GYAGLDKYTKNWF
+341 GYNGLDKYTKNWF
-354 DEKANALMK
+354 DEKADALMK

-377 MQLALKN
+377 MQLALQN
-384 GVDPMKKA
+384 GVDPKKKA

-411 GIAQANKQ
+411 GIAQATKQ
-419 NNQKMLNFYKNA
+419 GNQKMLDFYKNA
-431 AKQFIEMLG
+431 AKQSIEALG
-440 GTTTT
+440 GTVQGASNTPAATTT
-445 PSSVSPAPSTPSTL
+445 LSSVSSTPSQAPSTPSQA
-459 STPSTPSTPSASGEI
+459 PSASGEI

-528 GIQTALSKSVDGKLG
+528 GVQTALSKSVDGKLG

-556 AKSLYGSQAYND
+556 AKSLYGSKAYND
-568 NMVKALKYAKQIE
+568 NMVKAFKYAKQIE

-592 EAAKQVEYQKQQE
+592 EAAKQAEYQKQQE
-605 FKNTHSYT
+605 FKNTPSYT
-613 QQTTDADRNKFDYAT
+613 QQTTDADRNKFDYAM

-658 SKFEQQLGEDG
+658 NKFEQELGEGG
-669 ESFKKYSGMAYGLM
+669 ESYKKYSGMAYGLM
-683 NSSDKDLATKAQ
+683 NSSDKNLATKAQ
-695 NRAVAV
+695 NIAMAV
-701 ANGQMYGSKAIS
+701 ANGQMDGSKAIS
-713 LLQSMDA
+713 LLRSMDA

-740 HNDAAHNSGVFK
+740 HNDAVHNTGVFK

-758 PIKKA
+758 PIKNA

-777 TLRAGKKLGKNS
+777 TLRTGKKLGKAN
-789 QEVVNRLN
+789 QDVVNKLN
-797 EAFAQPEAKAKEN
+797 EAFAQPEVKAKEN

-827 GSTMTDKGFVSTSS
+827 ASTITDKGFVSTSS
-841 SANEAKKFAGA
+841 DANEAKKFAGTA
-852 DGALMEIRVKKGQPA
+852 GALMEIRVKKGQPA
-867 MSVKD
+867 ISVKD
-872 TSIYPSEKEVM
+872 TSIYPSEKEVL

-910 PPASLAKDRALTYL
+910 PPTSLAKDRALTYL
-924 QRAGW
+924 QRASW

>member
-17 GLPSSR
+17 G
-23 MAGEGWITIKPNGR
+23 WITTKPNGR

-102 AANAP
+102 APNALA
-107 SIPGDYKNSPNFKKL
+107 IPGDYKNSPDFKKL
-122 TPDAQAV
+122 TPDAQTM

-156 DKVIKELANNSSKFD
+156 DKVIKELANNGSKFD
-171 SKVSEMATNLNLAAM
+171 SKVSEMVTNLNIATM
-186 SAATATPTPPNQP
+186 SAATATPTPPNQH

-225 HAKVINESKAA
+225 HAKVINESKA
-236 PEDKAFM
+236 
-243 MDALRQATSYM
+243 
-254 AENGMD
+254 
-260 AAAAKVLS
+260 
-268 GINGVWVASSNPD
+268 
-281 ALKKAK
+281 
-287 NALSGL
+287 
-293 LGEMNATV
+293 
-301 ELVNAG
+301 
-307 GTYASKQEAAQPAQS
+307 
-322 QAEIPHTQK
+322 
-331 ADISQYQQFA
+331 
-341 GYAGLDKYTKNWF
+341 
-354 DEKANALMK
+354 
-363 ADMSQSDKD
+363 
-372 MLTYG
+372 
-377 MQLALKN
+377 
-384 GVDPMKKA
+384 
-392 EKYGGKFLGKA
+392 
-403 LGVMDAIG
+403 
-411 GIAQANKQ
+411 
-419 NNQKMLNFYKNA
+419 
-431 AKQFIEMLG
+431 
-440 GTTTT
+440 
-445 PSSVSPAPSTPSTL
+445 
-459 STPSTPSTPSASGEI
+459 
-474 LPSQKGNLKDY
+474 
-485 KNFTGY
+485 
-491 DKLNMTSK
+491 
-499 MVLDDAVQSLQKA
+499 
-512 MSDMNLD
+512 
-519 VADMAKVTK
+519 
-528 GIQTALSKSVDGKLG
+528 
-543 ADVQHMLTAAKNA
+543 
-556 AKSLYGSQAYND
+556 
-568 NMVKALKYAKQIE
+568 
-581 QQPTPAEVQQK
+581 TPAEVQQK
-592 EAAKQVEYQKQQE
+592 EAAKQAEYQKQQE

-613 QQTTDADRNKFDYAT
+613 QQTTDADRNKFDYAM

-658 SKFEQQLGEDG
+658 NKFEQELGEGG
-669 ESFKKYSGMAYGLM
+669 ESYKKYSGMAYGLM
-683 NSSDKDLATKAQ
+683 NSSDKNLATKAQ
-695 NRAVAV
+695 NIAMAV
-701 ANGQMYGSKAIS
+701 ANGQMDGSKAIS
-713 LLQSMDA
+713 LLRSMDA

-740 HNDAAHNSGVFK
+740 HNDAVHNTGVFK

-758 PIKKA
+758 PIKNA
-763 IKEYTGPAYAQING
+763 IKEYTGLAYDQING
-777 TLRAGKKLGKNS
+777 TLRTGKKLGKNS

-797 EAFAQPEAKAKEN
+797 EAFAQPEAKANEN

-827 GSTMTDKGFVSTSS
+827 GSTITDKGFVSASS
-841 SANEAKKFAGA
+841 DANAAKKFAGTA
-852 DGALMEIRVKKGQPA
+852 GALMEIRVKKGQPA
-867 MSVKD
+867 ISVKD
-872 TSIYPSEKEVM
+872 TSIYPSEKEVL

-910 PPASLAKDRALTYL
+910 PPTSLAKDRALTYL

-937 QRRQAIF
+937 QHRQAIF

>member
-17 GLPSSR
+17 
-23 MAGEGWITIKPNGR
+23 GWITIKPNGR

-69 DANKKL
+69 DTNKKL

-107 SIPGDYKNSPNFKKL
+107 AIPGDYKNSPDFKKL
-122 TPDAQAV
+122 TPDAQTM

-156 DKVIKELANNSSKFD
+156 DKVIKELANNGSKFD
-171 SKVSEMATNLNLAAM
+171 SKVSEMVTNLNIAAM

-225 HAKVINESKAA
+225 HAKVINESKAT

-260 AAAAKVLS
+260 APVAKVLS

-287 NALSGL
+287 DALSGL

-307 GTYASKQEAAQPAQS
+307 GTYASKQEAAQLK
-322 QAEIPHTQK
+322 AEIPTTQK

-341 GYAGLDKYTKNWF
+341 GYSGLDKYTKNWF
-354 DEKANALMK
+354 DEKADALMK
-363 ADMSQSDKD
+363 ADMNPADKE

-377 MQLALKN
+377 MQLALQN
-384 GVDPMKKA
+384 GVDPKKKA

-411 GIAQANKQ
+411 GIAQATKQ
-419 NNQKMLNFYKNA
+419 GNQKMLDFYKNA
-431 AKQFIEMLG
+431 AKQSIEALG
-440 GTTTT
+440 GTVQGASNTPAATTT
-445 PSSVSPAPSTPSTL
+445 PSSVSSTPSQAT
-459 STPSTPSTPSASGEI
+459 SASGEI

-528 GIQTALSKSVDGKLG
+528 GVQTALSKSVDGKLG

-556 AKSLYGSQAYND
+556 AKSLYGSKAYND

-581 QQPTPAEVQQK
+581 QQPMPAEVQQK
-592 EAAKQVEYQKQQE
+592 EAAKQAEYQKQQE
-605 FKNTHSYT
+605 FKNTHSYA
-613 QQTTDADRNKFDYAT
+613 QQTTDADR
-628 KKFLTDEAKADVAAI
+628 KKFKQSADKFLSDEARANVAAI
-643 PNTLQNGKF
+643 PTTLQNGKF
-652 LKTKHK
+652 IKTKHK
-658 SKFEQQLGEDG
+658 NKFEQELGEGG
-669 ESFKKYSGMAYGLM
+669 ESFKRYSGMAYGLM
-683 NSSDKDLATKAQ
+683 NSSDKSLATKAQ
-695 NRAVAV
+695 NIAVAV
-701 ANGQMYGSKAIS
+701 ANGQMEGSEAIS
-713 LLQSMDA
+713 LLRSMDA

-740 HNDAAHNSGVFK
+740 YNDAIHDSGVFK

-758 PIKKA
+758 SIKNA

-777 TLRAGKKLGKNS
+777 ALRTGKKLGSNKQN
-789 QEVVNRLN
+789 VVNKLN
-797 EAFAQPEAKAKEN
+797 EAFAQPEAKANEN

-816 ITSTQL
+816 ITSSQL

-827 GSTMTDKGFVSTSS
+827 GSTITDKGFVSTSS
-841 SANEAKKFAGA
+841 DVNEAKKFAGTA
-852 DGALMEIRVKKGQPA
+852 GALMEIRVKKGQPA
-867 MSVKD
+867 MSVKN
-872 TSIYPSEKEVM
+872 TSAFPSEMEVM

-910 PPASLAKDRALTYL
+910 PPANLAKDRALTYL

-929 ASTPKDDA
+929 VSTPKDDA
-937 QRRQAIF
+937 QRRRAIF
-944 DALRRM
+944 DALHRM

>member
-17 GLPSSR
+17 G
-23 MAGEGWITIKPNGR
+23 WITIKLNGR

-51 ILGGMGGKFN
+51 ILGGMGGMGGKFN

-69 DANKKL
+69 DTNKKL

-107 SIPGDYKNSPNFKKL
+107 AIPGDYKNSPDFKKL
-122 TPDAQAV
+122 TPDAQTM

-156 DKVIKELANNSSKFD
+156 DKVIKELANNGSKFD
-171 SKVSEMATNLNLAAM
+171 SKVSEMVTNLNIAAM

-225 HAKVINESKAA
+225 HAKVINESKAT

-260 AAAAKVLS
+260 APVAKVLS

-287 NALSGL
+287 DALSGL

-307 GTYASKQEAAQPAQS
+307 GTYASKQEAAQLK
-322 QAEIPHTQK
+322 AEIPTTQK

-341 GYAGLDKYTKNWF
+341 GYSGLDKYTKNWF
-354 DEKANALMK
+354 DEKADALMK
-363 ADMSQSDKD
+363 ADMNPADKE

-377 MQLALKN
+377 MQLALQN
-384 GVDPMKKA
+384 GVDPKKKA

-411 GIAQANKQ
+411 GIAQATKQ
-419 NNQKMLNFYKNA
+419 GNQKMLDFYKNA
-431 AKQFIEMLG
+431 AKQSIEALG
-440 GTTTT
+440 GTVQGASNTPAATTT
-445 PSSVSPAPSTPSTL
+445 PSSVSSTPSQAT
-459 STPSTPSTPSASGEI
+459 SASGEI

-528 GIQTALSKSVDGKLG
+528 GVQTALSKSVDGKLG

-556 AKSLYGSQAYND
+556 AKSLYGSKAYND

-581 QQPTPAEVQQK
+581 QQPMPAEVQQK
-592 EAAKQVEYQKQQE
+592 EAAKQAEYQKQQE

-613 QQTTDADRNKFDYAT
+613 QQTTDADR
-628 KKFLTDEAKADVAAI
+628 KKFKQSADKFLSDEARANVAAI
-643 PNTLQNGKF
+643 PTTLQNGKF
-652 LKTKHK
+652 IKTKHK
-658 SKFEQQLGEDG
+658 NKFEQELGEGG
-669 ESFKKYSGMAYGLM
+669 ESFKRYSGMAYGLM
-683 NSSDKDLATKAQ
+683 NSSDKSLATKAQ
-695 NRAVAV
+695 NIAVAV
-701 ANGQMYGSKAIS
+701 ANGQMEGSEAIS
-713 LLQSMDA
+713 LLRSMDA

-740 HNDAAHNSGVFK
+740 YNDAIHDSGVFK

-758 PIKKA
+758 SIKNA

-777 TLRAGKKLGKNS
+777 ALRTGKKLGSNKQN
-789 QEVVNRLN
+789 VVNKLN
-797 EAFAQPEAKAKEN
+797 EAFAQPEAKANEN

-816 ITSTQL
+816 ITSSQL

-827 GSTMTDKGFVSTSS
+827 GSTITDKGFVSTSS
-841 SANEAKKFAGA
+841 DVNEAKKFAGTA
-852 DGALMEIRVKKGQPA
+852 GALMEIRVKKGQPA
-867 MSVKD
+867 MSVKN
-872 TSIYPSEKEVM
+872 TSAFPSEMEVM

-910 PPASLAKDRALTYL
+910 PPANLAKDRALTYL

-929 ASTPKDDA
+929 VSTPKDDA
-937 QRRQAIF
+937 QRRRAIF
-944 DALRRM
+944 DALHRM

>member
-17 GLPSSR
+17 
-23 MAGEGWITIKPNGR
+23 GWITIKPNGR

-69 DANKKL
+69 DTNKKL

-107 SIPGDYKNSPNFKKL
+107 AIPGDYKNSPDFKKL
-122 TPDAQAV
+122 TPDAQTM

-156 DKVIKELANNSSKFD
+156 DKVIKELANNGSKFD
-171 SKVSEMATNLNLAAM
+171 SKVSEMVTNLNIAAM

-225 HAKVINESKAA
+225 HAKVINESKAT

-260 AAAAKVLS
+260 APVAKVLS

-287 NALSGL
+287 DALSGL

-307 GTYASKQEAAQPAQS
+307 GTYASKQEAAQLK
-322 QAEIPHTQK
+322 AEIPTTQK

-341 GYAGLDKYTKNWF
+341 GYSGLDKYTKNWF
-354 DEKANALMK
+354 DEKADALMK
-363 ADMSQSDKD
+363 ADMNPADKE

-377 MQLALKN
+377 MQLALQN
-384 GVDPMKKA
+384 GVDPKKKA

-411 GIAQANKQ
+411 GIAQATKQ
-419 NNQKMLNFYKNA
+419 GNQKMLDFYKNA
-431 AKQFIEMLG
+431 AKQSIEALG
-440 GTTTT
+440 GTAQGASNTPAATTT
-445 PSSVSPAPSTPSTL
+445 PSSVSSTPSQAT
-459 STPSTPSTPSASGEI
+459 SASGEI

-528 GIQTALSKSVDGKLG
+528 GVQTALSKSVDGKLG

-556 AKSLYGSQAYND
+556 AKSLYGSKAYND

-581 QQPTPAEVQQK
+581 QQPMPAEVQQK
-592 EAAKQVEYQKQQE
+592 EAAKQAEYQKQQE

-613 QQTTDADRNKFDYAT
+613 QQTTDADR
-628 KKFLTDEAKADVAAI
+628 KKFKQSADKFLSDEARANVAAI
-643 PNTLQNGKF
+643 PTTLQNGKF
-652 LKTKHK
+652 IKTKHK
-658 SKFEQQLGEDG
+658 NKFEQELGEGG
-669 ESFKKYSGMAYGLM
+669 ESFKRYSGMAYGLM
-683 NSSDKDLATKAQ
+683 NSSDKSLATKAQ
-695 NRAVAV
+695 NIAVAV
-701 ANGQMYGSKAIS
+701 ANGQMEGSEAIS
-713 LLQSMDA
+713 LLRSMDA

-740 HNDAAHNSGVFK
+740 YNDAIHDSGVFK

-758 PIKKA
+758 SIKNA
-763 IKEYTGPAYAQING
+763 IKEYTGPAYTQING
-777 TLRAGKKLGKNS
+777 ALRTGKKLGSNKQN
-789 QEVVNRLN
+789 VVNKLN
-797 EAFAQPEAKAKEN
+797 EAFAQPEAKANEN

-816 ITSTQL
+816 ITSSQL

-827 GSTMTDKGFVSTSS
+827 GSTITDKGFVSTSS
-841 SANEAKKFAGA
+841 DVNEAKKFAGTA
-852 DGALMEIRVKKGQPA
+852 GALMEIRVKKGQPA
-867 MSVKD
+867 MSVKN
-872 TSIYPSEKEVM
+872 TSAFPSEMEVM

-910 PPASLAKDRALTYL
+910 PPANLAKDRALTYL

-929 ASTPKDDA
+929 VSTPKDDA
-937 QRRQAIF
+937 QRRRAIF
-944 DALRRM
+944 DALHRM

>member
-17 GLPSSR
+17 
-23 MAGEGWITIKPNGR
+23 GWITIKPNGR

-102 AANAP
+102 APNAP
-107 SIPGDYKNSPNFKKL
+107 AIPGDYKNSPDFKKL
-122 TPDAQAV
+122 TPDAQTM

-156 DKVIKELANNSSKFD
+156 DKVIKELANNGSKFD
-171 SKVSEMATNLNLAAM
+171 SKVSEMVTNLNIATM
-186 SAATATPTPPNQP
+186 SAATATPTPPNQR

-219 ASEIDK
+219 A
-225 HAKVINESKAA
+225 
-236 PEDKAFM
+236 
-243 MDALRQATSYM
+243 
-254 AENGMD
+254 
-260 AAAAKVLS
+260 
-268 GINGVWVASSNPD
+268 
-281 ALKKAK
+281 
-287 NALSGL
+287 
-293 LGEMNATV
+293 
-301 ELVNAG
+301 G
-307 GTYASKQEAAQPAQS
+307 GTYASKQEAAQPK
-322 QAEIPHTQK
+322 AEIPTTQK

-341 GYAGLDKYTKNWF
+341 GYNGLDKYTKNWF
-354 DEKANALMK
+354 DEKADALMK
-363 ADMSQSDKD
+363 VDMSQSDKD

-377 MQLALKN
+377 MQLALQN
-384 GVDPMKKA
+384 GVDPKKKA

-411 GIAQANKQ
+411 GIAQATKQ
-419 NNQKMLNFYKNA
+419 GNQKMLDFYKNA
-431 AKQFIEMLG
+431 AKQSIEALG
-440 GTTTT
+440 GTVQGASNTPAATTT
-445 PSSVSPAPSTPSTL
+445 LSSVSSTPSQAPSTPSHA
-459 STPSTPSTPSASGEI
+459 PSASGEI

-491 DKLNMTSK
+491 DKLNMTNK

-528 GIQTALSKSVDGKLG
+528 GVQTALSKSVDGKLG

-556 AKSLYGSQAYND
+556 AKSLYGSKAYND

-592 EAAKQVEYQKQQE
+592 EAAKQAEYQKQQE

-613 QQTTDADRNKFDYAT
+613 QQTTDADRNKFDYAM

-658 SKFEQQLGEDG
+658 NKFEQELGEGG
-669 ESFKKYSGMAYGLM
+669 ESYKKYSGMAYGLM
-683 NSSDKDLATKAQ
+683 NSSDKNLATKAQ
-695 NRAVAV
+695 NIAMAV
-701 ANGQMYGSKAIS
+701 ANGHMDGSKAIS
-713 LLQSMDA
+713 LLRSMDA
-720 MGKVKD
+720 IGKVKD

-740 HNDAAHNSGVFK
+740 HNDAVHNTGVFK

-758 PIKKA
+758 PIKNA
-763 IKEYTGPAYAQING
+763 IKEYTGLAYAQING
-777 TLRAGKKLGKNS
+777 TLRTGKKLGKNS

-797 EAFAQPEAKAKEN
+797 EAFAQPEAKANEN

-827 GSTMTDKGFVSTSS
+827 GSTITDKGFVSTSS
-841 SANEAKKFAGA
+841 DANEAKKFAGTA
-852 DGALMEIRVKKGQPA
+852 GALMEIRVKKGQPA
-867 MSVKD
+867 ISVKD
-872 TSIYPSEKEVM
+872 TSIYPSEKEVL

-901 RPVLIVDYV
+901 RPVLIADYV
-910 PPASLAKDRALTYL
+910 PPTSLAKDRALTYL

>member
-17 GLPSSR
+17 
-23 MAGEGWITIKPNGR
+23 GWITIKPNGR

-107 SIPGDYKNSPNFKKL
+107 AIPGDYKNSPDFKKL
-122 TPDAQAV
+122 TPDAQTM

-156 DKVIKELANNSSKFD
+156 DKVIKELANNGSKFD
-171 SKVSEMATNLNLAAM
+171 SKVSEMVTNLSIAAM

-225 HAKVINESKAA
+225 HAKVINESKAT

-287 NALSGL
+287 DALSGL

-307 GTYASKQEAAQPAQS
+307 GTYASKQEAAQPVQPTQPAQPAQP

-341 GYAGLDKYTKNWF
+341 GYNGLDKYTKNWF

-377 MQLALKN
+377 MQLALQN
-384 GVDPMKKA
+384 GVDPKKKA

-411 GIAQANKQ
+411 GIAQATKQ
-419 NNQKMLNFYKNA
+419 GNQKMLDFYKNA
-431 AKQFIEMLG
+431 AKQSIEALG
-440 GTTTT
+440 GTAQGASNMPAATTT
-445 PSSVSPAPSTPSTL
+445 PSSVSP
-459 STPSTPSTPSASGEI
+459 TPSAAGEI

-485 KNFTGY
+485 KKFMGY
-491 DKLNMTSK
+491 NSLNMTSK

-519 VADMAKVTK
+519 VADMAKITK
-528 GIQTALSKSVDGKLG
+528 GVQVALSKSVDGKLG
-543 ADVQHMLTAAKNA
+543 PDVQHMLIA
-556 AKSLYGSQAYND
+556 AKSAAKKLYGSEAYNEAIT
-568 NMVKALKYAKQIE
+568 KAHKFAKIIDQL
-581 QQPTPAEVQQK
+581 PTPTEAQQK
-592 EAAKQVEYQKQQE
+592 EMAARAAKQAEYEKQQA
-605 FKNTHSYT
+605 FNKTHSFT
-613 QQTTDADRNKFDYAT
+613 QQTTDADRNKFKYAT
-628 KKFLTDEAKADVAAI
+628 DKFLSDQAKADVAAI

-652 LKTKHK
+652 AKTKHK
-658 SKFEQQLGEDG
+658 NKFEQELGEGGD
-669 ESFKKYSGMAYGLM
+669 SFKKYSGMAYGLM
-683 NSSDKDLATKAQ
+683 KSSNKDLATKAQ
-695 NRAVAV
+695 NIAVAV
-701 ANGQMYGSKAIS
+701 ANGQMEGSKAIS

-720 MGKVKD
+720 MQKVKD
-726 YTDPKNEPPAFTSI
+726 YTDPKSEPPAYTSI
-740 HNDAAHNSGVFK
+740 HSGDIHNSGTFK
-752 ASSLSQ
+752 ASALPPDPKVAVIQ
-758 PIKKA
+758 
-763 IKEYTGPAYAQING
+763 YTGNAYASLNG
-777 TLRAGKKLGKNS
+777 QLRQNQKLSAKNKKLMDDINK
-789 QEVVNRLN
+789 
-797 EAFAQPEAKAKEN
+797 AFALPEVKAKDN
-810 FTVYRG
+810 LTVYRG

-822 QHLAM
+822 QHLPI
-827 GSTMTDKGFVSTSS
+827 GGTFTNKGFVSTSS
-841 SANEAKKFAGA
+841 DAYEASKFAGSN
-852 DGALMEIRVKKGQPA
+852 GALMEIRVKKGQPA
-867 MSVKD
+867 LSVKD
-872 TSIYPSEKEVM
+872 VSTFPDEKEVL
-883 LPANTS
+883 LPAATQ
-889 FKVVG
+889 FTVVG
-894 KKIGPEG
+894 KKIGPGG

-910 PPASLAKDRALTYL
+910 PPANVAKDRAMTYL

>member
-17 GLPSSR
+17 
-23 MAGEGWITIKPNGR
+23 GWITIKPNGR

-69 DANKKL
+69 DTNKKL

-107 SIPGDYKNSPNFKKL
+107 AIPGDYKNSPDFKKL
-122 TPDAQAV
+122 TPDAQTM

-156 DKVIKELANNSSKFD
+156 DKVIKELANNGSKFD
-171 SKVSEMATNLNLAAM
+171 SKVSEMVTNLNIAAM

-225 HAKVINESKAA
+225 HAKVINESKAT

-260 AAAAKVLS
+260 APVAKVLS

-287 NALSGL
+287 DALSGL

-307 GTYASKQEAAQPAQS
+307 GTYASKQEAAQLK
-322 QAEIPHTQK
+322 AEIPTTQK

-341 GYAGLDKYTKNWF
+341 GYSGLDKYTKNWF
-354 DEKANALMK
+354 DEKADALMK
-363 ADMSQSDKD
+363 ADMNPADKE

-377 MQLALKN
+377 MQLALQN
-384 GVDPMKKA
+384 GVDPKKKA

-411 GIAQANKQ
+411 GIAQATKQ
-419 NNQKMLNFYKNA
+419 GNQKMLDFYKNA
-431 AKQFIEMLG
+431 AKQSIEALG
-440 GTTTT
+440 GTVQGASNTPAATTT
-445 PSSVSPAPSTPSTL
+445 PSSVSSTPSQAT
-459 STPSTPSTPSASGEI
+459 SASGEI

-528 GIQTALSKSVDGKLG
+528 GVQTALSKSVDGKLG

-556 AKSLYGSQAYND
+556 AKSLYGSKAYND

-581 QQPTPAEVQQK
+581 QQPMPAEVQQK
-592 EAAKQVEYQKQQE
+592 EAAKQAEYQKQQE

-613 QQTTDADRNKFDYAT
+613 QQTTDADR
-628 KKFLTDEAKADVAAI
+628 KKFKQSADKFLSDEARANVAAI
-643 PNTLQNGKF
+643 PTTLQNGKF
-652 LKTKHK
+652 IKTKHK
-658 SKFEQQLGEDG
+658 NKFEQELGEGG
-669 ESFKKYSGMAYGLM
+669 ESFKRYSGMAYGLM
-683 NSSDKDLATKAQ
+683 NSSDKSLATKAQ
-695 NRAVAV
+695 NIAVAV
-701 ANGQMYGSKAIS
+701 ANGQMEGSEAIS
-713 LLQSMDA
+713 LLRSMDA

-740 HNDAAHNSGVFK
+740 YNDAIHDSGVFK

-758 PIKKA
+758 SIKNA

-777 TLRAGKKLGKNS
+777 ALRTGKKLGSNKQN
-789 QEVVNRLN
+789 VVNKLN
-797 EAFAQPEAKAKEN
+797 EAFAQPEAKANEN

-816 ITSTQL
+816 ITSSQL

-827 GSTMTDKGFVSTSS
+827 GSTITDKGFVSTSS
-841 SANEAKKFAGA
+841 DVNEAKKFAGTA
-852 DGALMEIRVKKGQPA
+852 GALMEIRVKKGQPA
-867 MSVKD
+867 MSVKN
-872 TSIYPSEKEVM
+872 TSAFPSEMEVM

-910 PPASLAKDRALTYL
+910 PPANLAKDRALTYL

-929 ASTPKDDA
+929 VSTPKDDA
-937 QRRQAIF
+937 QRRRAIF
-944 DALRRM
+944 DALHRM

>member
-17 GLPSSR
+17 G
-23 MAGEGWITIKPNGR
+23 WITIKPNGR
-37 RNKGQP
+37 RNKGQS

-102 AANAP
+102 APNAP
-107 SIPGDYKNSPNFKKL
+107 AIPGDYKNSPDFKKL
-122 TPDAQAV
+122 TPDAQTM

-156 DKVIKELANNSSKFD
+156 DKVIKELANNGSKFD
-171 SKVSEMATNLNLAAM
+171 SKVSEMVTNLNIATM
-186 SAATATPTPPNQP
+186 SAATATPTPPNQH

-225 HAKVINESKAA
+225 HAKVINESKAT

-260 AAAAKVLS
+260 APVAKVLS
-268 GINGVWVASSNPD
+268 GINGVWEVLSNPD

-287 NALSGL
+287 YALSGL

-307 GTYASKQEAAQPAQS
+307 GTYASKQEAAK
-322 QAEIPHTQK
+322 QA
-331 ADISQYQQFA
+331 
-341 GYAGLDKYTKNWF
+341 
-354 DEKANALMK
+354 
-363 ADMSQSDKD
+363 
-372 MLTYG
+372 
-377 MQLALKN
+377 
-384 GVDPMKKA
+384 
-392 EKYGGKFLGKA
+392 
-403 LGVMDAIG
+403 
-411 GIAQANKQ
+411 
-419 NNQKMLNFYKNA
+419 
-431 AKQFIEMLG
+431 
-440 GTTTT
+440 
-445 PSSVSPAPSTPSTL
+445 
-459 STPSTPSTPSASGEI
+459 
-474 LPSQKGNLKDY
+474 
-485 KNFTGY
+485 
-491 DKLNMTSK
+491 
-499 MVLDDAVQSLQKA
+499 
-512 MSDMNLD
+512 
-519 VADMAKVTK
+519 
-528 GIQTALSKSVDGKLG
+528 
-543 ADVQHMLTAAKNA
+543 
-556 AKSLYGSQAYND
+556 
-568 NMVKALKYAKQIE
+568 
-581 QQPTPAEVQQK
+581 
-592 EAAKQVEYQKQQE
+592 EYQKQQE

-613 QQTTDADRNKFDYAT
+613 QQTTDADRNKFDYAM

-658 SKFEQQLGEDG
+658 NKFEQELGEG
-669 ESFKKYSGMAYGLM
+669 GKSYKKYSGMAYGLM
-683 NSSDKDLATKAQ
+683 NSSDKNLATKAQ
-695 NRAVAV
+695 NIAMAV
-701 ANGQMYGSKAIS
+701 ANGQMDGSKAIS
-713 LLQSMDA
+713 LLRSMDA

-740 HNDAAHNSGVFK
+740 HNDAVHNTGVFK

-758 PIKKA
+758 PIKNA

-777 TLRAGKKLGKNS
+777 TLRTGKKLGKAN
-789 QEVVNRLN
+789 QDVVNKLN
-797 EAFAQPEAKAKEN
+797 EAFAQPEVKAKEN

-816 ITSTQL
+816 ITSMQL

-827 GSTMTDKGFVSTSS
+827 ASTITDKGFVSTSS
-841 SANEAKKFAGA
+841 DANEAKKFAGTA
-852 DGALMEIRVKKGQPA
+852 GALMEIRVKKGQPA
-867 MSVKD
+867 ISVKD
-872 TSIYPSEKEVM
+872 TSIYPSEKEVL

-910 PPASLAKDRALTYL
+910 PPTSLAKDRALTYL
-924 QRAGW
+924 QRASW

>member
-17 GLPSSR
+17 
-23 MAGEGWITIKPNGR
+23 GWITIKPNGR

-102 AANAP
+102 APNAP
-107 SIPGDYKNSPNFKKL
+107 AIPGDYKNSPDFKKL
-122 TPDAQAV
+122 TPDAQTM

-156 DKVIKELANNSSKFD
+156 DKVIKELANNGSKFD
-171 SKVSEMATNLNLAAM
+171 SKVSEMVTNLNIATM
-186 SAATATPTPPNQP
+186 SAATATPTPPNQR

-219 ASEIDK
+219 A
-225 HAKVINESKAA
+225 
-236 PEDKAFM
+236 
-243 MDALRQATSYM
+243 
-254 AENGMD
+254 
-260 AAAAKVLS
+260 
-268 GINGVWVASSNPD
+268 
-281 ALKKAK
+281 
-287 NALSGL
+287 
-293 LGEMNATV
+293 
-301 ELVNAG
+301 G
-307 GTYASKQEAAQPAQS
+307 GTYASKQEAAQPK
-322 QAEIPHTQK
+322 AEIPTTQK

-341 GYAGLDKYTKNWF
+341 GYNGLDKYTKNWF
-354 DEKANALMK
+354 DEKADALMK

-377 MQLALKN
+377 MQLALQN
-384 GVDPMKKA
+384 GVDPKKKA

-411 GIAQANKQ
+411 GIAQATKQ
-419 NNQKMLNFYKNA
+419 GNQKMLDFYKNA
-431 AKQFIEMLG
+431 AKQSIEALG
-440 GTTTT
+440 GTVQGASNTPAATTT
-445 PSSVSPAPSTPSTL
+445 LSSVSSTPSQAPSTPSHA
-459 STPSTPSTPSASGEI
+459 PSASGEI

-491 DKLNMTSK
+491 DKLNMTNK

-528 GIQTALSKSVDGKLG
+528 GVQTALSKSVDGKLG

-556 AKSLYGSQAYND
+556 AKSLYGSKAYND

-592 EAAKQVEYQKQQE
+592 EAAKQAEYQKQQE

-613 QQTTDADRNKFDYAT
+613 QQTTDADRNKFDYAM

-658 SKFEQQLGEDG
+658 NKFEQELGEGG
-669 ESFKKYSGMAYGLM
+669 ESYKKYSGMAYGLM
-683 NSSDKDLATKAQ
+683 NSSDKNLATKAQ
-695 NRAVAV
+695 NIAMAV
-701 ANGQMYGSKAIS
+701 ANGHMDGSKAIS
-713 LLQSMDA
+713 LLRSMDA
-720 MGKVKD
+720 IGKVKD

-740 HNDAAHNSGVFK
+740 HNDAVHNTGVFK

-758 PIKKA
+758 PIKNA
-763 IKEYTGPAYAQING
+763 IKEYTGLAYAQING
-777 TLRAGKKLGKNS
+777 TLRTGKKLGKNS

-797 EAFAQPEAKAKEN
+797 EAFAQPEAKANEN

-827 GSTMTDKGFVSTSS
+827 GSTITDKGFVSTSS
-841 SANEAKKFAGA
+841 DANEAKKFAGTA
-852 DGALMEIRVKKGQPA
+852 GALMEIRVKKGQPA
-867 MSVKD
+867 ISVKD
-872 TSIYPSEKEVM
+872 TSIYPSEKEVL

-910 PPASLAKDRALTYL
+910 PPTSLAKDRALTYL